1 MRSIR
6 NSLPWLVGVVVVVTS
21 GCQPWTDASS
31 SMPKRS
37 ATGAPVI
44 AHNRWVHHF
53 TELRDLVKT
62 ADAVVVGRITGE
74 GRGPITGPKGEQIQD
89 RLLYVA
95 VEERLAG
102 TLSGNSLTLAEQGWL
117 LLPEGERPFVVQGT
131 QRLSPGDRGLFAVMK
146 NRNGPY
152 YHIIN
157 DQGSFLFTD
166 GRVVR
171 SNRSDDLVRR
181 VERLAEADLK
191 RQVRTG

>member
-1 MRSIR
+1 M
-6 NSLPWLVGVVVVVTS
+6 VVVVAS
-21 GCQPWTDASS
+21 GCQTRTDASGS
-31 SMPKRS
+31 TPERP
-37 ATGAPVI
+37 ATNAPVI

-62 ADAVVVGRITGE
+62 ADAVVVGTITGE
-74 GRGPITGPKGEQIQD
+74 ERGAITGPKGEQIQD

-102 TLSGNSLTLAEQGWL
+102 RLSGNSLTLAEQGWL
-117 LLPEGERPFVVQGT
+117 LLPEGERPFVVHGT
-131 QRLSPGDRGLFAVMK
+131 QRLSPGDRGVFAVVK

-157 DQGSFLFTD
+157 DQGSFLLTD
-166 GRVVR
+166 GKIVR

-181 VERLAEADLK
+181 VERLPEADLK
-191 RQVRTG
+191 RLVRTG